1 MIRGWPGKEK
11 GCDGEMVTFTLAGK
25 MVIEAPGSSG
35 SNWRTRSIIK
45 LARGVEMMTYIP
57 GILKRAVSC
66 TEGIVTNQI
75 K

>member
-11 GCDGEMVTFTLAGK
+11 GCNGK

-45 LARGVEMMTYIP
+45 LARGVEMVAYIP

-75 K
+75 N